1 MALIIQ
7 NVTPNPRDRGND
19 ELHDYVVR
27 VNSSRPIAH
36 FQHRRDLGAAECLR
50 AAADAIDAAREA
62 RVREH
67 MQVLV
72 DAALLS
78 EAVHGQR

>member
-7 NVTPNPRDRGND
+7 NVTPNPRERGND

-36 FQHRRDLGAAECLR
+36 FKHRRDLGISECLR
-50 AAADAIDAAREA
+50 AAADAIDAARAAEVEA
-62 RVREH
+62 L
-67 MQVLV
+67 VLI
-72 DAALLS
+72 AA
-78 EAVHGQR
+78 EGIACGQR